1 MLAISLVAMIIA
13 CVLLYLETADY
24 PDKPPWSGGPSVRAD
39 FAPPPAGSTVRLV
52 RLAAPLPHGACSAQ
66 AT

>member
-1 MLAISLVAMIIA
+1 MLALSLVAMIIA

-39 FAPPPAGSTVRLV
+39 FLPPASAAAASLACARPLLV
-52 RLAAPLPHGACSAQ
+52 PGIRLAI
-66 AT
+66 T